1 MHVSYAD
8 LPAKS
13 PQTANSNLLVN
24 NLPSGTKAVDVRTLV
39 SQHGKVFSFNI
50 FALVLPN
57 V

>member
-1 MHVSYAD
+1 VHVSYAD